1 MMSFSI
7 PAFASEKTVENE
19 YKITQNVFEYPNS
32 KTPLMQEHTR
42 QLQEQLVDPGKAMGL
57 SALYFGLGQIYSG
70 DKEKGAWLMAGGA
83 VLTVGV
89 FAVFLPRVSSRNI
102 GNTPATF
109 QDNAKSTA
117 TALGLIGFAGA
128 YIWNIRDAYETAVKK
143 NTDIR
148 SQMLFGNNLDQL
160 EKIGFS
166 SIDNGIALNYNISKF

>member
-1 MMSFSI
+1 MVSFSI

-42 QLQEQLVDPGKAMGL
+42 QLQDQLVDPGKAMGL

-70 DKEKGAWLMAGGA
+70 DKEKGAWLMAGGT
-83 VLTVGV
+83 VLTVGI
-89 FAVFLPRVSSRNI
+89 FALFLPRFASRNQ
-102 GNTPATF
+102 TSSTTF
-109 QDNAKSTA
+109 QDGARSTA
-117 TALGLIGFAGA
+117 SALAFITFGGV

-143 NTDIR
+143 NTDVR

-166 SIDNGIALNYNISKF
+166 STDNGIALNYNISKF